1 MNDWLHDLPV
11 IWMAPLIVFGFTYLV
26 AAAIYAL
33 VMVLA
38 VGERVRSLKAVSAGA
53 SHAGSRVSGN
63 SQNNEFVV
71 MPA

>member
-11 IWMAPLIVFGFTYLV
+11 IWMAFTVFGFTYLV
-26 AAAIYAL
+26 AAAVYAL